1 MKNDVNKQIKSGA
14 IISYLAI
21 AISIISALLYTPWMK
36 NQIGDANYG
45 LYTLITSLISM
56 FLMDFGLGTSVTRF
70 VAKYRAEDKQELIA
84 DVLGCVVKLYLAID
98 IVILIALTAVYFNLE
113 KIYAGLSMEEIQMLK
128 SVFLIFGTY
137 SILAF
142 PFTPLSGILNA
153 YELFI
158 EMKLCDLFQKLLAIG
173 LIIIVLLSGHGLT
186 YLVAMNALAGVIS
199 IVIKIW
205 FVKTKVKINPN
216 FKVRNFILLKSIL
229 NFSVWVTVMAI
240 SQRMIFN
247 IAPSI
252 LGMVSNSL
260 EIARFAPASQMEGY
274 FFTFAYAINGLF
286 LPLLSRYESKSN
298 DNAILN
304 LAEKVGRYQMGI
316 LGLLY
321 TGIVVLGTQFMGL
334 WMGYDYEICGIC
346 TLMMVTPSLFQYSQQ
361 IFNTMLSVRN
371 LIKYQALT
379 ALIMGLMNIIL
390 SFLFIPDM
398 GAVGSSLSIMIAYT
412 INFVLLNIVYKKK
425 LELNLKSFYV
435 NVFGRYIPVILLA
448 IIISKI
454 ILLQVYFSGWSGF
467 FIETI
472 IVGFIYLSILL
483 IFGISKIERREIME
497 KIKNYHIT
505 RH

>member
-1 MKNDVNKQIKSGA
+1 MKNNVNRQIKSGA
-14 IISYLAI
+14 VISYFAI

-45 LYTLITSLISM
+45 LYTLITSLISI

-70 VAKYRAEDKQELIA
+70 VAKYRAENKEKLIA
-84 DVLGCVVKLYLAID
+84 DVLGYVLKLYLAID
-98 IVILIALTAVYFNLE
+98 IIIFIALTVVYFNLE
-113 KIYAGLSMEEIQMLK
+113 KVYTGLSMEEIQVLK

-199 IVIKIW
+199 IIIKIW
-205 FVKTKVKINPN
+205 FVKTKVKIKPN
-216 FKVRNFILLKSIL
+216 FKVRDFILLKAIL
-229 NFSVWVTVMAI
+229 NFSIWVTVMAI

-286 LPLLSRYESKSN
+286 LPLLSRYDSKSN
-298 DNAILN
+298 DTAILN

-334 WMGYDYEICGIC
+334 WMGSDYKICGLC
-346 TLMMVTPSLFQYSQQ
+346 TVMMITPSLFQYPQQ

-371 LIKYQALT
+371 LIKYQAL
-379 ALIMGLMNIIL
+379 AAVVMGLTNIIL
-390 SFLFIPDM
+390 SFVFIPQM
-398 GAVGSSLSIMIAYT
+398 GALGSSLSIMISYT
-412 INFVLLNIVYKKK
+412 INFILLNIIYHKK
-425 LELNLKSFYV
+425 LRLSLKTFYIQ
-435 NVFGRYIPVILLA
+435 VFARYIP
-448 IIISKI
+448 I
-454 ILLQVYFSGWSGF
+454 ILFSIFISREVLVNITLSGWSNF
-467 FIETI
+467 FVGAI
-472 IVGFIYLSILL
+472 ITGTIYLCILL
-483 IFGISKIERREIME
+483 VFGFSKVERQMILV
-497 KIKNYHIT
+497 KIKKKRI
-505 RH
+505 

>member
-1 MKNDVNKQIKSGA
+1 MKNNVNRQIKSGA
-14 IISYLAI
+14 VISYFAI

-45 LYTLITSLISM
+45 LYTLITSLISI

-70 VAKYRAEDKQELIA
+70 VAKYRAENKEKLIA
-84 DVLGCVVKLYLAID
+84 DVLGCVLKLYLAID
-98 IVILIALTAVYFNLE
+98 IIIFIALTVVYFNLE
-113 KIYAGLSMEEIQMLK
+113 KVYTGLSMEEIQVLK

-199 IVIKIW
+199 IIIKIW
-205 FVKTKVKINPN
+205 FVKTKVKIKPN
-216 FKVRNFILLKSIL
+216 FKVRDFILLKAIL
-229 NFSVWVTVMAI
+229 NFSIWVTVMAI

-286 LPLLSRYESKSN
+286 LPLLSRYDSKSN
-298 DNAILN
+298 DTAILN

-334 WMGYDYEICGIC
+334 WMGSDYKICGLC
-346 TLMMVTPSLFQYSQQ
+346 TVMMITPSLFQYPQQ

-371 LIKYQALT
+371 LIKYQAL
-379 ALIMGLMNIIL
+379 AAVVMGLTNIIL
-390 SFLFIPDM
+390 SFVFIPQM
-398 GAVGSSLSIMIAYT
+398 GALGSSLSIMISYT
-412 INFVLLNIVYKKK
+412 INFVLLNIIYHKK
-425 LELNLKSFYV
+425 LRLNLKKFYV
-435 NVFGRYIPVILLA
+435 QVFVRYIPIILFSIL
-448 IIISKI
+448 ISKG
-454 ILLQVYFSGWSGF
+454 ILTNIKFSGWSSF
-467 FIETI
+467 FIGTMI
-472 IVGFIYLSILL
+472 TGIIYLCILL
-483 IFGISKIERREIME
+483 VFGISKIERQMILA
-497 KIKNYHIT
+497 KIRKKRT
-505 RH
+505 